1 MSTAACALRTP
12 CDVVFEGSAL
22 LKSCLCGIIV
32 GSKRKSVG
40 HGRSAGA
47 ECPGLPVFAPRYW
60 VGCRRRQRT
69 GQRRTC
75 KRSMGQGF
83 ARSIRDSLTRTR
95 NAVFSR
101 VASLLGTTEVTE
113 ETWETLEELL
123 VRADVGV
130 STTLYLVARLRQ
142 RARDEAILQA
152 DKLQGAL
159 QEELRALLPDAPP
172 LNLGGRE
179 RDVVLVVGVNGSGKT
194 TSIAKLAHR
203 WHQRGRRPLLAAADT
218 YRAAA
223 VEQLEI
229 WANRAGVDIVKGPKG
244 GDPGAVVFDAL
255 QAAQSRNKDIVVV
268 DTAGRLHT
276 QYNLMSELQKVHRV
290 AQKNV
295 DGAPHE
301 TLLVVDA
308 TTGQNALLQARHFQE
323 AVDVTGVVLA
333 KLDSTA
339 KGGMVFAIAREL
351 ELPIRFVGTGESMD
365 DLAPFDPD
373 AFIDG
378 LFR

>member
-1 MSTAACALRTP
+1 MA
-12 CDVVFEGSAL
+12 
-22 LKSCLCGIIV
+22 I
-32 GSKRKSVG
+32 
-40 HGRSAGA
+40 
-47 ECPGLPVFAPRYW
+47 
-60 VGCRRRQRT
+60 
-69 GQRRTC
+69 
-75 KRSMGQGF
+75 GF
-83 ARSIRDSLTRTR
+83 AKSIRDSLTRTR

-101 VASLLGTTEVTE
+101 VAGLLGASEVTD
-113 ETWETLEELL
+113 ETWDKLEELL

-130 STTLYLVARLRQ
+130 NTTMYLVDRLRE

-152 DKLQGAL
+152 DELQRAL
-159 QEELRALLPDAPP
+159 REELRALLPTPSP

-203 WHQRGRRPLLAAADT
+203 WRRRGRTVLLAAADT

-223 VEQLEI
+223 VEQLDI
-229 WANRAGVDIVKGPKG
+229 WAKRIGVDIVKGPQG

-255 QAAQSRNKDIVVV
+255 QAAGSRGKDLVIV

-295 DGAPHE
+295 EGAPHE
-301 TLLVVDA
+301 TLLVIDA
-308 TTGQNALLQARHFQE
+308 TTGQNALSQARHFQE

-339 KGGMVFAIAREL
+339 KGGMVFAITREL
-351 ELPIRFVGTGESMD
+351 ELPIRFVGTGETLD

-373 AFIDG
+373 AFIEG
-378 LFR
+378 LFE

>member
-1 MSTAACALRTP
+1 MA
-12 CDVVFEGSAL
+12 
-22 LKSCLCGIIV
+22 K
-32 GSKRKSVG
+32 
-40 HGRSAGA
+40 
-47 ECPGLPVFAPRYW
+47 
-60 VGCRRRQRT
+60 
-69 GQRRTC
+69 
-75 KRSMGQGF
+75 GF

-101 VASLLGTTEVTE
+101 VAGLLGTSEVTE
-113 ETWETLEELL
+113 ETWEKLEELL

-130 STTLYLVARLRQ
+130 STTVYLVNRLRK

-152 DKLQGAL
+152 DELQGAL
-159 QEELRALLPDAPP
+159 REELRSLLPDASP
-172 LNLGGRE
+172 LNLGDRD

-203 WHQRGRRPLLAAADT
+203 WQHHGRTPLLAAADT

-223 VEQLEI
+223 VEQLDI
-229 WANRAGVDIVKGPKG
+229 WAKRIGVDIVTGPQG
-244 GDPGAVVFDAL
+244 GDPGAVLFDAL
-255 QAAQSRNKDIVVV
+255 QAAQSRNNDMVVV

-276 QYNLMSELQKVHRV
+276 QYNLMSELQKVHKV
-290 AQKNV
+290 AAKNV
-295 DGAPHE
+295 EGAPHE

-308 TTGQNALLQARHFQE
+308 TTGQNALSQARHFQE
-323 AVDVTGVVLA
+323 AVHVTGVVLA

-339 KGGMVFAIAREL
+339 KGGMVFAITREL
-351 ELPIRFVGTGESMD
+351 ELPIRFVGTGETLE

-378 LFR
+378 LFE

>member
-1 MSTAACALRTP
+1 MA
-12 CDVVFEGSAL
+12 
-22 LKSCLCGIIV
+22 I
-32 GSKRKSVG
+32 
-40 HGRSAGA
+40 
-47 ECPGLPVFAPRYW
+47 
-60 VGCRRRQRT
+60 
-69 GQRRTC
+69 
-75 KRSMGQGF
+75 GF
-83 ARSIRDSLTRTR
+83 AKSIRDSLTRTR

-101 VASLLGTTEVTE
+101 VAGLLGASEVTD
-113 ETWETLEELL
+113 ETWDKLEELL

-130 STTLYLVARLRQ
+130 NTTMYLVDRLRQ

-152 DKLQGAL
+152 DELQRAL
-159 QEELRALLPDAPP
+159 REELRALLPTPSP

-203 WHQRGRRPLLAAADT
+203 WRRRGRTVLLAAADT

-223 VEQLEI
+223 VEQLDI
-229 WANRAGVDIVKGPKG
+229 WAKRIGVDIVKGPQG

-255 QAAQSRNKDIVVV
+255 QAAGSRGKDLVIV

-295 DGAPHE
+295 EGAPHE
-301 TLLVVDA
+301 ALLVIDA
-308 TTGQNALLQARHFQE
+308 TTGQNALSQARHFQE

-339 KGGMVFAIAREL
+339 KGGMVFAITREL
-351 ELPIRFVGTGESMD
+351 ELPIRFVGTGETLD

-373 AFIDG
+373 AFIEG
-378 LFR
+378 LFE